1 MRLAPF
7 CLFVIALVATSCG
20 GSQHASS
27 TAYSNARYLADGKS
41 QHTPGERVVQ
51 YAATLELKVKEAD
64 STNVQLRA
72 IAEKHQ
78 GYVVSLADGRS
89 VIRVKQPELAAA
101 VDEVAALGK
110 LRSKAF
116 KGEDVTEQYV
126 DLNARLE
133 NARRARERYLQL
145 LQQAENVQA
154 ALAVEKEL
162 ERVNGDIESFE
173 GKLNKLTH
181 LADMATI
188 TVQLQEKDKLGPLGY
203 VFVGLWKGVRWLFV
217 RGE

>member
-1 MRLAPF
+1 MRLTTF
-7 CLFVIALVATSCG
+7 CFLLLALILASCA
-20 GSQHASS
+20 GSRDAS
-27 TAYSNARYLADGKS
+27 TAYSNTRYLTDGKA
-41 QHTPGERVVQ
+41 QYAPGERVVQ
-51 YAATLELKVKEAD
+51 YAATLELKVREAD
-64 STNVQLRA
+64 STNVHLRA

-126 DLNARLE
+126 DLTARLE

-188 TVQLQEKDKLGPLGY
+188 TVQLQEKEKLGPLGY

>member
-1 MRLAPF
+1 MNCDATCDSARVRTRQHGAARNDRTRGHHSGYRGF
-7 CLFVIALVATSCG
+7 CG
-20 GSQHASS
+20 DEASFH
-27 TAYSNARYLADGKS
+27 NGPRHD
-41 QHTPGERVVQ
+41 
-51 YAATLELKVKEAD
+51 AAQK
-64 STNVQLRA
+64 
-72 IAEKHQ
+72 
-78 GYVVSLADGRS
+78 
-89 VIRVKQPELAAA
+89 
-101 VDEVAALGK
+101 
-110 LRSKAF
+110 
-116 KGEDVTEQYV
+116 
-126 DLNARLE
+126 
-133 NARRARERYLQL
+133 
-145 LQQAENVQA
+145 QA

>member
-1 MRLAPF
+1 MRPAYVILS
-7 CLFVIALVATSCG
+7 FVALLMTACS
-20 GSQHASS
+20 GSQRAQS
-27 TAYSNARYLADGKS
+27 TAYSNARMLDGGKP
-41 QHTPGERVVQ
+41 QYAGGERVVQ
-51 YAATLELKVKEAD
+51 YTATLELKVKEAD
-64 STNVQLRA
+64 SANVQLRS

-78 GYVVSLADGRS
+78 GYVVSLGDRRS
-89 VIRVKQPELAAA
+89 VIRVKQPELVAA
-101 VDEVAALGK
+101 VDEVSGLGK
-110 LRSKAF
+110 LQYKTF

-126 DLNARLE
+126 DLTARLD

-162 ERVNGDIESFE
+162 ERVNGEIEAFE

-188 TVQLQEKDKLGPLGY
+188 TVELQEREKLGPLGY